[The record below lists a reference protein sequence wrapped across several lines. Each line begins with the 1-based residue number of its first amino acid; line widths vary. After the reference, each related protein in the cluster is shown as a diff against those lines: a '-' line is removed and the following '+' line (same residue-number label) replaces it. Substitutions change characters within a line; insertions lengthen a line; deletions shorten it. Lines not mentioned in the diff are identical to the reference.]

1 MVGLLRGFLGG
12 LIAAATMAGG
22 LRAIGRGEKLPVEGL
37 GERLMEWGL
46 SLAGVG
52 ARAAMV
58 GLKGGSKAASCPP
71 KGSMHHLA
79 KCPVCGKRGHEHEPA

>member
-1 MVGLLRGFLGG
+1 MIGLLRGFLGG

-22 LRAIGRGEKLPVEGL
+22 LRAIGRGDRLPTEGI
-37 GERLMEWGL
+37 GERLMGWGL

-52 ARAAMV
+52 ARAAMS
-58 GLKGGSKAASCPP
+58 GLKGGEKQAASCPP

-79 KCPVCGKRGHEHEPA
+79 KCPVCGRRGHEHE